1 MDIFK
6 KFTILLIYV
15 FFNLIL
21 DTYQFFNFTS
31 FLLLVPWISLQIK
44 KTKKK
49 KKKKKQN
56 IIVFGFGEI

>member
-44 KTKKK
+44 
-49 KKKKKQN
+49 
-56 IIVFGFGEI
+56 